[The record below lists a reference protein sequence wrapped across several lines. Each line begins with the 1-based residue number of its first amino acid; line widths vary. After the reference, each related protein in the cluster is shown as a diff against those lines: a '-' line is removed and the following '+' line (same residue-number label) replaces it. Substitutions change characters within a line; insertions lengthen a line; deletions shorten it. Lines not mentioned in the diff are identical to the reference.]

1 MCALHIGFAT
11 SHTVQDMIN
20 NAFINKQTSI
30 EVSSE
35 GRVLVQ
41 NDWVALERDVTL
53 RLFKPS
59 DFFSSM
65 VNECLTQDVP
75 KLMSPCCF
83 VWDNL

>member
-1 MCALHIGFAT
+1 MFAVHIGFAT

-59 DFFSSM
+59 DYFSSS
-65 VNECLTQDVP
+65 VSWEIFLWTTYCHCNFRIHL
-75 KLMSPCCF
+75 
-83 VWDNL
+83 